1 MPKYFLWVK
10 LAESTIFPPLDD
22 GGTHNNN
29 NKGGGGANKLTE
41 ISISAKISGGGGGGP
56 GGGGAG
62 GDGNQKHGLAKVTLA
77 EKIKTIFKSL
87 ERFKKGTEWKETH

>member
-1 MPKYFLWVK
+1 MRNLPF
-10 LAESTIFPPLDD
+10 FPPLDD
-22 GGTHNNN
+22 GGTNNNN
-29 NKGGGGANKLTE
+29 NKGGGGAYKLTE
-41 ISISAKISGGGGGGP
+41 ISISAEISG

-87 ERFKKGTEWKETH
+87 ERFKKGTE

>member
-1 MPKYFLWVK
+1 MRNLPF
-10 LAESTIFPPLDD
+10 FPPLDD
-22 GGTHNNN
+22 GGTNNNN
-29 NKGGGGANKLTE
+29 NKGGGGAYKLTE
-41 ISISAKISGGGGGGP
+41 ISISAEISG

-87 ERFKKGTEWKETH
+87 ERFKKGTEWIETPYHTYVSLMCSKF